1 MGGIFIMMKSESK
14 TVKFTDELKLFGNA
28 KVLAVSGLL
37 AAASLVLAFL
47 AKSIFGTGPLRL
59 TFENLPVFL
68 AGFIFGP
75 TVGAATALCA
85 DLVSCIITGMPPLP
99 LVTLGAAAVGA
110 VGGTVFRY
118 ILPGAD
124 IRISVPAAVL
134 FGHIV
139 GSMIIKSVGL
149 YAWFGNAVYLR
160 IPVYIGIAAAES
172 VLLVLLLRNRTF
184 MAQVGKVVKRK

>member
-1 MGGIFIMMKSESK
+1 
-14 TVKFTDELKLFGNA
+14 
-28 KVLAVSGLL
+28 
-37 AAASLVLAFL
+37 
-47 AKSIFGTGPLRL
+47 
-59 TFENLPVFL
+59 
-68 AGFIFGP
+68 
-75 TVGAATALCA
+75 
-85 DLVSCIITGMPPLP
+85 MPPLP

-124 IRISVPAAVL
+124 IRISVPVAVL
-134 FGHIV
+134 SGHIV